1 MSYILALDQGT
12 TRSRAL
18 LINHRGVICSM
29 AQKEFAQKYP
39 HPGWVE
45 QDAMEIYASQYAVME
60 EAVLRCGITASEI
73 AAIGI
78 TNQRETTIVW
88 DKDTGHPIAPAIVWQ
103 CRRTAE
109 ACETLKKQGLAES
122 IRQKTGLVI
131 DAYFSA
137 TKIAWILAHVPGARA
152 KAEAGKLLFGTVD
165 TWLIWNLTGK
175 QRHVT
180 DVTNASRTM
189 LFDIHRLCWDEELL
203 DLFGIPAS
211 MMPEVQNSSTIF
223 GHHLFHGVSIPIAG
237 VAGDQQSSLFGQT
250 CFSPGETKSTYG
262 TGCFMLLNTGDRA
275 VESKNGLIT
284 TIAASAGQ
292 TVQYA
297 LEGSVFVAGAAI
309 QWLRDGLGLIQT
321 SAEAS
326 SLALTIPDTNGLYL
340 VPAFTGLGAP
350 YWDMYARGCLVGI
363 TRGTTKA
370 HLARAALEAIAYQ
383 CLELS
388 EAMEQDWGAPLPA
401 LQADGGASQSQFLM
415 QFQADLLQK
424 PVLRPAVLES
434 TALGAAFLAG
444 ICIGFWDNT
453 DQLRQIRALGA
464 LFQPQMDDATRTH
477 LIAGWKKAVQRSLH
491 WEEETNRY

>member
-1 MSYILALDQGT
+1 M
-12 TRSRAL
+12 
-18 LINHRGVICSM
+18 
-29 AQKEFAQKYP
+29 
-39 HPGWVE
+39 
-45 QDAMEIYASQYAVME
+45 
-60 EAVLRCGITASEI
+60 
-73 AAIGI
+73 
-78 TNQRETTIVW
+78 
-88 DKDTGHPIAPAIVWQ
+88 
-103 CRRTAE
+103 
-109 ACETLKKQGLAES
+109 
-122 IRQKTGLVI
+122 
-131 DAYFSA
+131 
-137 TKIAWILAHVPGARA
+137 
-152 KAEAGKLLFGTVD
+152 
-165 TWLIWNLTGK
+165 
-175 QRHVT
+175 
-180 DVTNASRTM
+180 
-189 LFDIHRLCWDEELL
+189 
-203 DLFGIPAS
+203 
-211 MMPEVQNSSTIF
+211 
-223 GHHLFHGVSIPIAG
+223 
-237 VAGDQQSSLFGQT
+237 
-250 CFSPGETKSTYG
+250 
-262 TGCFMLLNTGDRA
+262 
-275 VESKNGLIT
+275 
-284 TIAASAGQ
+284 
-292 TVQYA
+292 
-297 LEGSVFVAGAAI
+297 AGAAI